1 MTFCLHN
8 SRVCIEKKMHDKKQ
22 LGIHLAIRLGIPI
35 LYIVNGHFE
44 FPAAGPLEI
53 FAVNS
58 KISFTILIKRFD

>member
-1 MTFCLHN
+1 
-8 SRVCIEKKMHDKKQ
+8 MHDKKQ

-53 FAVNS
+53 FAVDS
-58 KISFTILIKRFD
+58 KRSFTIVIKDDQTRLAKDASSYR